1 MKADL
6 HIHSN
11 NSDGSDTTQELAEKI
26 IKARINI
33 FALTDHDTIDGCEEI
48 KNYLNVYHNE
58 KMSTV
63 VIFESFQKIYPVFSQ
78 NL

>member
-48 KNYLNVYHNE
+48 KNYLPDNITFIKGCE
-58 KMSTV
+58 LTCKAK
-63 VIFESFQKIYPVFSQ
+63 EQR
-78 NL
+78 L